1 MPTSYESDREV
12 EYSKVVNSVQVWD
25 VGCERQV
32 QITGPDTMTLAQT
45 PRNLVKC
52 AVGQCKCALIT
63 GQDGGVIRAA
73 SMRRFAS
80 YRLLENDKNEL
91 P

>member
-1 MPTSYESDREV
+1 MPTSYVSDREV
-12 EYSKVVNSVQVWD
+12 EYSKVVNGVQIWD

-52 AVGQCKCALIT
+52 AVGRCKCALNT
-63 GQDGGVIRAA
+63 DQDGGVIRAA